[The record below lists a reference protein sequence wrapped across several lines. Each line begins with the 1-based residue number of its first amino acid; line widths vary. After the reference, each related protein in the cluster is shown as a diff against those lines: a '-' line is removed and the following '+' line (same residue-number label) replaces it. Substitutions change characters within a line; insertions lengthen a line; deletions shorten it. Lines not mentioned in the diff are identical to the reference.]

1 MAPSWFPE
9 HVTDFIELLIKQAAK
24 QDRKTAKQAF
34 KRPTPWRNPFRY
46 DDSIN
51 YDKQLPPGLRCCLDQ
66 RREWLACPMYDE
78 GKCDEWL
85 ACLMYDEGMDEIQVF
100 LRFENLMREKYTG
113 RMYDVLACCDPL
125 SQLFCVWLKFAR
137 NKGWHSLSSTDQEQV
152 FRQFLNA
159 NFANSSFT
167 TEERDHLLGIVL
179 KNTHQ

>member
-1 MAPSWFPE
+1 
-9 HVTDFIELLIKQAAK
+9 
-24 QDRKTAKQAF
+24 
-34 KRPTPWRNPFRY
+34 
-46 DDSIN
+46 
-51 YDKQLPPGLRCCLDQ
+51 
-66 RREWLACPMYDE
+66 MYDE

>member
-1 MAPSWFPE
+1 MGHSWYDPRK
-9 HVTDFIELLIKQAAK
+9 LIRSLIREAEREIAK
-24 QDRKTAKQAF
+24 DAKG
-34 KRPTPWRNPFRY
+34 RPKEWRNPFRY

-51 YDKQLPPGLRCCLDQ
+51 YDNELPPGLRCFMER

-78 GKCDEWL
+78 GMYDEWL

-100 LRFENLMREKYTG
+100 LRFENVMRELKYTG

-137 NKGWHSLSSTDQEQV
+137 NKGWHSLSSTGQEQV
-152 FRQFLNA
+152 FRQFLSA
-159 NFANSSFT
+159 NLPNSSFT
-167 TEERDHLLGIVL
+167 TEEMKHLLGIVF

>member
-51 YDKQLPPGLRCCLDQ
+51 YDKRLPPGLRYCLDR
-66 RREWLACPMYDE
+66 RREWLACPMH
-78 GKCDEWL
+78 
-85 ACLMYDEGMDEIQVF
+85 DEGMDEIQVF
-100 LRFENLMREKYTG
+100 LRFEKLMRELKYTG

-137 NKGWHSLSSTDQEQV
+137 NKGWHSLSSTGQEQV

-159 NFANSSFT
+159 NLANSSFT